1 MTTDSAARLDSL
13 LEPEVLDAFDRQRFE
28 RDGYWVWE
36 GVLTDAGQHR
46 FTDSLVELQR
56 KQDGIVMDTD
66 WAAIDF
72 ASRGMDAAEP
82 ARITPEVRAASCG
95 GSEQIPRFMS
105 PNWRLKMH
113 RHGLMGPG
121 PAMVT
126 NGFESQGILPE
137 FFPPAY
143 DDFMLD
149 VATAHPQMLELFGR
163 LLGDRFVLDHFLM
176 LNRAPESAGR
186 TWHAHHYCEGK
197 DEVEDDIGTGAHLT
211 TEFLQQQCV
220 RTLCYP
226 EGATPTEGGQLAVI
240 PGAHLYRIPFKTNV
254 TRTDHD
260 EDMKAGW
267 IVGKVHAATGRPLE
281 IVHLSIPPGSMVSF
295 VHHMPHYVGYRKP
308 GFGVRWGLL
317 MAYRTP
323 DPRAKTARWSPGV
336 PAEWAARACAGGKLR
351 GRALDVLR
359 SENPTPLQEV

>member
-1 MTTDSAARLDSL
+1 MATALAPRLDNL

-36 GVLTDAGQHR
+36 GVLTAAGRRR

-56 KQDGIVMDTD
+56 KQDRIVMDTD
-66 WAAIDF
+66 WATIDF
-72 ASRGMDAAEP
+72 AARGMDPVEA
-82 ARITPEVRAASCG
+82 ARITPEVKAACCG
-95 GSEQIPRFMS
+95 GSEQTHFMS
-105 PNWRLKMH
+105 ADWRTKMH
-113 RHGLMGPG
+113 RHGLLGPG

-149 VATAHPQMLELFGR
+149 VATAHPQMLDLFGR
-163 LLGDRFVLDHFLM
+163 LFGDRFVLDHFLM

-186 TWHAHHYCEGK
+186 TWHAHAYCAGI

-211 TEFLQQQCV
+211 TEFLHQQCV

-226 EGATPTEGGQLAVI
+226 EGATPAEGGQLAVI
-240 PGAHLYRIPFKTNV
+240 PGAHLYRIPFKTSIA
-254 TRTDHD
+254 RTDHD
-260 EDMKAGW
+260 EDMKTGW
-267 IVGKVHAATGRPLE
+267 MVGKLHAFTGDPLE

-308 GFGVRWGLL
+308 GSGVRWGLL

-323 DPRAKTARWSPGV
+323 DPHAPRGRWSLGV
-336 PAEWAARACAGGKLR
+336 PAEWADRAYASDILR
-351 GRALDVLR
+351 GRALDILR
-359 SENPTPLQEV
+359 SENPAPLQEV